1 MGNQAPRVIHWH
13 PLAMYPLGEPR
24 VGDGNRLGVL
34 VLGMVRLSM
43 YLLVFLK
50 VLRTFEALVADVTRV
65 WLEGD
70 MHAHVAS
77 DVVALRADGAAIAP
91 VARKGEVIR
100 RLAPYMVIAEV
111 VVEHLGVGVC
121 ARAARPET
129 LVDRRR
135 GA

>member
-1 MGNQAPRVIHWH
+1 M
-13 PLAMYPLGEPR
+13 LC
-24 VGDGNRLGVL
+24 
-34 VLGMVRLSM
+34 MVRLSM

-65 WLEGD
+65 RLEGD
-70 MHAHVAS
+70 MDTHVAS
-77 DVVALRADGAAIAP
+77 DVIAFRADGAAIAP

-100 RLAPYMVIAEV
+100 RLAAYMVIAEV
-111 VVEHLGVGVC
+111 VIEYLRVGVC

-129 LVDRRR
+129 LVDRRG